1 MFGSLK
7 DGRSVSTHRE
17 KGEKVFLSAIAP
29 TATIMVWF
37 RILIA
42 EAAMRFLLGH
52 ILVNPVFRRA
62 TSKKST
68 RNSFGSFLATNPK
81 LTKTGANHSL
91 KEYYKEFSMIDVT
104 ENMRLLVKD
113 ILGIVPL
120 DRAPVETGGFD
131 LHPDLNA
138 ALFEGHQRTFVILD
152 AAKIPQLAGLF
163 DSENIEARC
172 LFTGEAA
179 EEYGEVAP
187 WIAELK
193 GDERLL
199 RLLFSKAP
207 EISALW
213 QRSAAVFVR
222 ADATLTQVWSHFRR
236 HTKVPRVNG
245 PDLYFRFWDP
255 EVAHFYYNGV
265 SEWPERV
272 KSLLVSRHAVIDRII
287 APTTEDEGARVFL
300 LQDTPKQGGS
310 GPALR
315 LEERD
320 LQVLGEMQWPKL
332 ERELTDWLR
341 RADPVRFRGFNKKRR
356 QVLAA
361 HAIKEGRAFGLSFK
375 EEYAYF
381 LYMMTFLGGWFH
393 TAPQFSHFN
402 RLLAEG
408 GGTRYLDL
416 KRDFPKVYAERFGHM
431 GKPSDVL
438 RQLQGSVE
446 TCLAEAGGW
455 AGLKESDVAA
465 ITQEIERRLQWKDT
479 EIAVVRADAAAQAIE
494 IGLQTP
500 YGRELHYLLWLL
512 VGPHYLT
519 DPLFPWAAE
528 VFETVETP
536 DDAIVAV
543 TRYAHRRMNRTLS
556 IQRILTRAKV

>member
-1 MFGSLK
+1 MI
-7 DGRSVSTHRE
+7 V
-17 KGEKVFLSAIAP
+17 
-29 TATIMVWF
+29 
-37 RILIA
+37 
-42 EAAMRFLLGH
+42 AA
-52 ILVNPVFRRA
+52 
-62 TSKKST
+62 
-68 RNSFGSFLATNPK
+68 
-81 LTKTGANHSL
+81 
-91 KEYYKEFSMIDVT
+91 

-120 DRAPVETGGFD
+120 DRAPADEVWPE
-131 LHPDLNA
+131 LHPELKA
-138 ALFEGHQRTFVILD
+138 ALFDGDLRTFVILD
-152 AAKIPQLAGLF
+152 AAKIPQLFGLF
-163 DSENIEARC
+163 DSENIEAKC
-172 LFTGEAA
+172 LFTGNAA
-179 EEYGEVAP
+179 EEYGDVAP

-255 EVAHFYYNGV
+255 EVAHFYYNGI
-265 SEWPERV
+265 SDWPERV
-272 KSLLVSRHAVIDRII
+272 QSLFVSQHAVIDRII
-287 APTTEDEGARVFL
+287 APVTEDESARLFL
-300 LQDTPKQGGS
+300 LQDAPKQGGS

-332 ERELTDWLR
+332 ERELTDWLP

-361 HAIKEGRAFGLSFK
+361 HAIQEGRAFGLSFK

-393 TAPQFSHFN
+393 TAPQFGHFN
-402 RLLAEG
+402 RLLAAK
-408 GGTRYLDL
+408 GGTQYLEL
-416 KRDFPKVYAERFGHM
+416 KRAFPKVYAERFGHM

-438 RQLQGSVE
+438 QQLQGRVE
-446 TCLAEAGGW
+446 ACLAKAGGW
-455 AGLKESDVAA
+455 AGLKDSDVAA
-465 ITQEIERRLQWKDT
+465 ITQEIERRLRWKDT
-479 EIAVVRADAAAQAIE
+479 EIAIVRADADAQAMQ
-494 IGLQTP
+494 IGLQTSF
-500 YGRELHYLLWLL
+500 GRELHYLLWLL

-528 VFETVETP
+528 VFATAETP
-536 DDAIVAV
+536 DAAIVEV